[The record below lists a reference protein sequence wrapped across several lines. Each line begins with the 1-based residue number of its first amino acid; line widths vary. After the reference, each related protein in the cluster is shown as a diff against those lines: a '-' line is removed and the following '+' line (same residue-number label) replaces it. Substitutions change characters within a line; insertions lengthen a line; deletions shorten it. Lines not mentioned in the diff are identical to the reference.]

1 MKRIIA
7 ALLLAGI
14 VLSLVSCMN
23 RNKNS
28 TTASSSQD
36 STMNSENIL
45 PGASTTAEGVLEQ
58 LYGIFLGNM
67 LPVLGVESVEEAKS
81 YFVGPETETVTER
94 DEDTGEEFSY
104 EKPKNEPG
112 EISLNDVEG
121 LQTQT
126 LFPADSVDKIHN
138 AAIFYNLMN
147 MNNGTFSAF
156 KVKNK
161 ADLQE
166 IANQIQHNI
175 KNNQWICGFP
185 EYYVIMHTDDVLICA
200 YGLETSLRAWKS
212 AVTSTYVNA
221 EILHEAAL

>member
-7 ALLLAGI
+7 AFLLAGI
-14 VLSLVSCMN
+14 VLSFVSCMN
-23 RNKNS
+23 RDKNS
-28 TTASSSQD
+28 TTASSSQE
-36 STMNSENIL
+36 STQPGNIS
-45 PGASTTAEGVLEQ
+45 PGALTTTAEGVLEH
-58 LYGIFLGNM
+58 LYGTFLSNM
-67 LPVLGVESVEEAKS
+67 LPILGVSSVEEAKT
-81 YFVGPETETVTER
+81 YFVGTEMETVTET

-112 EISLNDVEG
+112 EIALDDVET

-126 LFPADSVDKIHN
+126 LFPADSVNKIQN

-156 KVKNK
+156 KVKNES
-161 ADLQE
+161 DLQ
-166 IANQIQHNI
+166 ALADQIQHNI

-200 YGLETSLRAWKS
+200 YGLENSLRAWQS
-212 AVTSTYVNA
+212 AVSSIYVNA
-221 EILHEAAL
+221 ETLYEDSL